1 MDFSE
6 AENVGLLN
14 VKDGDIIVLTIPGRL
29 TQQALEGCEYYVRDK
44 LKEYGLNVNMRASEI
59 LKPRR
64 CVRATW
70 CLKPK
75 DQLRPYRRQNERTAK
90 KSPASC

>member
-44 LKEYGLNVNMRASEI
+44 LKEYGLNVNVLLLFDGMTLTVI
-59 LKPRR
+59 
-64 CVRATW
+64 
-70 CLKPK
+70 
-75 DQLRPYRRQNERTAK
+75 RPEKEAGE
-90 KSPASC
+90 